1 MPEPDEIA
9 RAAGRAAR
17 LPDFDALVARGAR
30 RRRLR
35 RTVAGVGLAGAVAGT
50 TLTVLA
56 LGRAPE
62 PAPTPAPH
70 ELSGLVFTR
79 DDGTTFRS
87 GRVSV
92 ACVRSDASNGGPEAE
107 PSTEVIRVSGRVGE
121 RPASDDVAWNLRME
135 VPIADARDGL
145 TLSLPTTEPAYL
157 FVGDVRDGN
166 ELSSAAEGSSGTL
179 KVLAASCGPRPSIT
193 FTVDG
198 LLGSEFGDLADVAV
212 AGGLTVTADAPTSP
226 AATADARLSAL
237 VHSQT
242 DPAIAA
248 SVWRRCEGGSACRFR
263 VAVTDDGF
271 RTRHEVSRAFASAPV
286 VVADGGRFHLQ
297 GTAGLGWILDTDGTL
312 QEVQRGSGLPESP
325 GPVFMAG
332 DGAWMVLDMSAA
344 TAYPVR
350 APEGADRL
358 SQVVRLDPTPGSRD
372 YNQPL
377 LGLSYA
383 DGVTAYL
390 SSDSGGTWQPLGEL
404 PEALY
409 GVVRRADGGPALLV
423 EGGDGA
429 TLFPFD
435 ALQELAE
442 DGTFHRTPMGS
453 DPRAYVGP
461 QVVLADGT
469 LLSSVEAWSDSN
481 GAGTGTPPG
490 LYASDG
496 DDWTTLRRVRSGA
509 PYDDPRT
516 PVDLLDVLVDGESV
530 TLVAG
535 APAGDDQ
542 AAYSSTDGGRTWRAM
557 PAR

>member
-1 MPEPDEIA
+1 MPEHDEIA

-17 LPDFDALVARGAR
+17 LPDFDALVARGMR
-30 RRRLR
+30 RRRSR
-35 RTVAGVGLAGAVAGT
+35 RAVAGIGLAAVVAT
-50 TLTVLA
+50 TTIGVLV
-56 LGRAPE
+56 LGRPAAPV
-62 PAPTPAPH
+62 PTPSPD

-79 DDGTTFRS
+79 EDGSTFHS
-87 GRVSV
+87 GQVSV
-92 ACVRSDASNGGPEAE
+92 DCGPDDAGSGAPDTGGQ
-107 PSTEVIRVSGRVGE
+107 TEMIRVSGRVGE
-121 RPASDDVAWNLRME
+121 RPASDDVAWNLSME

-145 TLSLPTTEPAYL
+145 TLTLPTSESAYL

-179 KVLAASCGPRPSIT
+179 EVRAASCGPRPSIT

-198 LLGSEFGDLADVAV
+198 VLGSELGDRADVEV
-212 AGGLTVTADAPTSP
+212 SGGLTVTGGAPEPP
-226 AATADARLSAL
+226 ATTAGARLTAL
-237 VHSQT
+237 VHAQT

-248 SVWRRCEGGSACRFR
+248 SVWRRCDGSNDCRFR

-271 RTRHEVSRAFASAPV
+271 RTQHAVSRVFRTAPT
-286 VVADGGRFHLQ
+286 VVADGGRFYLW
-297 GTAGLGWILDTDGTL
+297 GAAGVGWVMATDGSL
-312 QEVQRGSGLPESP
+312 QEVQRGSGLPESA

-332 DGAWMVLDMSAA
+332 DGTWMALDTEAA

-350 APEGADRL
+350 PPDGVDRL
-358 SQVVRLDPTPGSRD
+358 SQVVRLDPAPDSRD
-372 YNQPL
+372 YNHPL

-390 SSDSGGTWQPLGEL
+390 SSDSGGTWRPLGEM
-404 PEALY
+404 PTALY
-409 GVVRRADGGPALLV
+409 GVVHRADGGPTLLV

-435 ALQELAE
+435 ALQELGE
-442 DGTFHRTPMGS
+442 DGTFHRTPVGG

-469 LLSSVEAWSDSN
+469 LLSAVEAWSDSS
-481 GAGTGTPPG
+481 GPRTGTEPG

-496 DDWTTLRRVRSGA
+496 DDWSTLRRVRSGA
-509 PYDDPRT
+509 PYEDPWT
-516 PVDLLDVLVDGESV
+516 PIDLLEVLVDGESV
-530 TLVAG
+530 TLVAR
-535 APAGDDQ
+535 APDGDDQ